1 MKYLF
6 LALSTMLAIVAQMI
20 AGNNFLLFNFFDLS
34 LVLIAYWAL
43 YRSRVQA
50 LFVGSLSGLLMDAAL
65 GWPLGY
71 NGFGRTVAA
80 FAIGA
85 AARHF
90 NLDGAPVRFA
100 TISVAS
106 ALSSASM
113 LGLFTALQ
121 RQTGKVCLGTSL
133 AQALITGAVGSA
145 MLSVVD
151 TYSNRM
157 RANRAG

>member
-20 AGNNFLLFNFFDLS
+20 AGNNFFLFNFFDLS

-50 LFVGSLSGLLMDAAL
+50 LFVGSLSGLLMDATL

-71 NGFGRTVAA
+71 NGFGRTLAA

-85 AARHF
+85 AARRF
-90 NLDGAPVRFA
+90 NLEGAAVRFA
-100 TISVAS
+100 TIAVAS

-113 LGLFTALQ
+113 LALFAALQ
-121 RQTGKVCLGTSL
+121 RQTGKVYLGTSL

-145 MLSVVD
+145 LLSVVD
-151 TYSNRM
+151 NYNNRV

>member
-90 NLDGAPVRFA
+90 NLDGAPVRSC
-100 TISVAS
+100 IMPLG
-106 ALSSASM
+106 ALGQAPAAQWRP
-113 LGLFTALQ
+113 LAGRQ
-121 RQTGKVCLGTSL
+121 R
-133 AQALITGAVGSA
+133 
-145 MLSVVD
+145 
-151 TYSNRM
+151 R
-157 RANRAG
+157 RRAGAGRDDRGERAARRGPRGQGARP